1 MDYHWTVHVCPW
13 LGWHPWTEIGYRVS
27 MADFDH
33 LTVSETVP
41 RLFRTFA
48 TECRESSP
56 LYARLAT
63 GIADD
68 PEILALAAHSRRG
81 ERVPNLL
88 FAAVRFLLLK
98 GPPHPLA
105 GLYGTD
111 SSSTGDPYPPFRD
124 FCLEHAERI
133 VEIIATRTVQTN
145 EVRRCALLL
154 PAFVLVSREAK
165 GRPLYLL
172 EIGAAAGLI
181 LLWDR
186 YGYDYGNGLRP
197 GDTASPVQIRCEMR
211 GTSTPDVPTTLPA
224 VERRIGVDLN
234 PIDVD
239 DTEQTLWLRSLVWPE
254 EGERARLLEN
264 AITVARGNKPDMVA
278 GDGIALLPEL
288 LAGVPEDAALCI
300 VRVFTNLPLAARDQ
314 FTASIAEHG
323 KRRDLSIVST
333 RRGAR
338 EGKSLLG
345 LVSYRNGVWRE
356 AVLANC
362 DNHGKWLEWLIES

>member
-1 MDYHWTVHVCPW
+1 MSKAPPTPVLEAVA
-13 LGWHPWTEIGYRVS
+13 GQFRV
-27 MADFDH
+27 F
-33 LTVSETVP
+33 T
-41 RLFRTFA
+41 

-56 LYARLAT
+56 LYAGLAT
-63 GIADD
+63 GIAND
-68 PEILALAAHSRRG
+68 PEILELAAQARRG

-88 FAAVRFLLLK
+88 LAAVQFLLLK
-98 GPPHPLA
+98 GAPHPLA
-105 GLYGTD
+105 RFYEHGSG
-111 SSSTGDPYPPFRD
+111 SREDPYPPFRA
-124 FCLEHAERI
+124 FCLEHAGRI
-133 VEIIATRTVQTN
+133 IELIASRTVQTN
-145 EVRRCALLL
+145 EVSRCALLL

-181 LLWDR
+181 LLWDL
-186 YGYDYGNGLRP
+186 YGYNYGNKIRS
-197 GDTASPVQIRCEMR
+197 GDRASPVQIGCELR
-211 GTSTPDVPTTLPA
+211 GASTPDVPITLPA

-234 PIDVD
+234 PIDID

-300 VRVFTNLPLAARDQ
+300 VRVFTNLPPAARDQ

-323 KRRDLSIVST
+323 KRRDLSVVST

-338 EGKSLLG
+338 EGESLLA
-345 LVSYRNGVWRE
+345 LVSYRNGVTSE

-362 DNHGKWLEWLIES
+362 ENHGKWLEWLIES